1 MSEEKKIDSYYLEQL
16 PTLIEKLKNMVER
29 NYEIIDR
36 PLDAELSDDKLHTI
50 LKARRMAAEDA
61 DWGLKKID
69 ELAKV
74 LNPDAKTEDATEVR
88 TPVQRHRR

>member
-1 MSEEKKIDSYYLEQL
+1 MSEEKKIDSYYLDQL
-16 PTLIEKLKNMVER
+16 PTLIEKLKNMVDR

-36 PLDAELSDDKLHTI
+36 PLDKDLKDDKLHTM

-69 ELAKV
+69 ELTKV
-74 LNPDAKTEDATEVR
+74 LNPDADENTIEAKT
-88 TPVQRHRR
+88 PMQKHRR

>member
-36 PLDAELSDDKLHTI
+36 KLDAELKDDKLHTM

-69 ELAKV
+69 ELTKL
-74 LNPDAKTEDATEVR
+74 LNPDADDKGAAEVK